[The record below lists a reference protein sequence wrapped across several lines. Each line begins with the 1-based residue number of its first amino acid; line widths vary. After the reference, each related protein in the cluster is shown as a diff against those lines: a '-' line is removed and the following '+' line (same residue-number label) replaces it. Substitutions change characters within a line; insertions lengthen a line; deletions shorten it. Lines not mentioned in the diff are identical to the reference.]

1 MLEITPDIRRLID
14 LALTEDQVYNDVTT
28 NLLIPPD
35 AQGVA
40 VFRAKASGVL
50 AGMGL
55 ALEVFKHIDST
66 VQTQALMEDGR
77 AIKAGDLLGRA
88 TGRVGVLLR
97 GERTALNFAQ
107 RLSGIATET
116 AKYVAAVKG
125 CKAQI
130 VDTRKTAPGYR
141 YLDKYA
147 VRAGGGRNHRMHLAD
162 GVLIKDNHI
171 EILRKRGVGL
181 PKLLATALSKAPH
194 TLKVEVEVTSM
205 VEVEEA
211 LKAGAHIIML
221 DNMSLEEMAGA
232 VKAINGRALVE
243 ASGGVTLETVRRV
256 AETGVDIISVGAITH
271 SAKAL
276 DISLDIEG

>member
-1 MLEITPDIRRLID
+1 VLEITTDIRRLID

-28 NLLIPPD
+28 NLLVPPE

-40 VFRAKASGVL
+40 VFRAKAAGVV
-50 AGMGL
+50 AGIGL
-55 ALEVFKHIDST
+55 ALEVFKQIDPAVET
-66 VQTQALMEDGR
+66 RALIKDGQS
-77 AIKAGDLLGRA
+77 IKPSDVLGRA

-97 GERTALNFAQ
+97 GERTALNFLQ

-116 AKYVAAVKG
+116 SKYVKAVKG
-125 CKAQI
+125 TKAQI
-130 VDTRKTAPGYR
+130 VDTRKTAPGFR

-171 EILRKRGVGL
+171 EMARKRGMGL
-181 PKLLATALSKAPH
+181 SKLLATALSKAPH
-194 TLKVEVEVTSM
+194 TLKVEVEVTG
-205 VEVEEA
+205 VAEAEEA
-211 LKAGAHIIML
+211 VKAGAHIIML
-221 DNMSLEEMAGA
+221 DNMSLEEMARA

-243 ASGGVTLETVRRV
+243 ASGGVTLETVRQV
-256 AETGVDIISVGAITH
+256 AETGVDIISVGALTH
-271 SAKAL
+271 SVRAL